1 MQIGLGQQ
9 SQKINNVLDRQGNND
24 KAMATLFKI
33 MRLDHALDAQDELDK
48 RGLYL
53 MGLTGTRENVDAKL
67 DQLQQTG
74 MTN

>member
-24 KAMATLFKI
+24 KAMATMFKI
-33 MRLDHALDAQDELDK
+33 VRLDYALDAQDELDK

-53 MGLTGTRENVDAKL
+53 MGLTGTKENVDAKL
-67 DQLQQTG
+67 DHL
-74 MTN
+74 